1 MGHVVQYAA
10 NGEAHGLVDVRTNSV
25 ENNDFK
31 HMDPK
36 TKAILEKEKKEDAR
50 LVDVEYINRK
60 GRHERLT
67 KPYMKYAGDP
77 IQMWNFIPG
86 HRYKVPMGLVK
97 EVNEKK
103 NVRRAGLMEVD
114 GEPIQKGGAPLE
126 KDIDAEWEHKF
137 IPVGF

>member
-1 MGHVVQYAA
+1 MAHVVQYAP

-25 ENNDFK
+25 EKNDFK
-31 HMDPK
+31 HMEPK
-36 TKAILEKEKKEDAR
+36 VKAELEKEYKEDSK

-67 KPYMKYAGDP
+67 KPYCKYAGDP

-86 HRYKVPMGLVK
+86 QRYKVPLGLVK
-97 EVNEKK
+97 EVNGKK
-103 NVRRAGLMEVD
+103 GIKRSGLLEVD
-114 GEPIQKGGAPLE
+114 GEKINRDGSPLSQDME
-126 KDIDAEWEHKF
+126 ADWEHKF